1 MRGKGAVASSVR
13 PVGILGG
20 TFDPIHFGHLR
31 LAEELAQQ
39 LDLAEVCFIPSG
51 RPWHR
56 EEPGATPE
64 QRVEMVRLAI
74 AGNPR
79 FRLDGREASSGAPGY
94 TVETLA
100 SLRLEVG
107 ADLPLCLLLGADAFL
122 GLATWHR
129 WHELFG
135 LAHIAV
141 AQRPGFSL
149 QTEQMGD
156 ELRAEAESRMSSD
169 PRDLQATPCGKVL
182 PCPITPLD
190 ISATRIRSAIKA
202 VQSPRYLLPD
212 AVVDYIQTHHLYR

>member
-1 MRGKGAVASSVR
+1 MAKGDALI
-13 PVGILGG
+13 GILGG
-20 TFDPIHFGHLR
+20 AFDPIHFGHLR

-39 LDLAEVCFIPSG
+39 LDLAEVRFIPSG

-56 EEPGATPE
+56 DAPGALPQ
-64 QRVEMVRLAI
+64 QRLEMVRLAI

-100 SLRLEVG
+100 SLRQELG
-107 ADLPLCLLLGADAFL
+107 ADRPLCLLLGADAFL

-129 WHELFG
+129 WHELFE

-141 AQRPGFSL
+141 AQRPGFPL
-149 QTEQMGD
+149 LAERMED
-156 ELRAEAESRMSSD
+156 VLRAEAEGRMSGD
-169 PRDLQATPCGKVL
+169 PHQLQTSPCGKVL
-182 PCPITPLD
+182 TCPITPLD
-190 ISATRIRSAIKA
+190 ISATRIRSAVKA
-202 VQSPRYLLPD
+202 GRSPRYLLPD

>member
-1 MRGKGAVASSVR
+1 MNGLF
-13 PVGILGG
+13 PLGILGG

-39 LDLAEVCFIPSG
+39 LDLAEVRFIPSG

-56 EEPGATPE
+56 DAPGATPP
-64 QRVEMVRLAI
+64 QRLEMVRLAI
-74 AGNPR
+74 SSSPH

-100 SLRLEVG
+100 NLRQELG
-107 ADLPLCLLLGADAFL
+107 ADQPLCLLLGADAFL

-149 QTEQMGD
+149 LAEQMD
-156 ELRAEAESRMSSD
+156 DVLRVEAEARMSSD
-169 PRDLQATPCGKVL
+169 PQQLQATPCGKL
-182 PCPITPLD
+182 LACPITPLD

-202 VQSPRYLLPD
+202 GRSPRYLLPD
-212 AVVDYIQTHHLYR
+212 AVVDYIQTHNLYR